1 MTASITGIIAE
12 YNPFHKGHLH
22 HLYSAREKTGAE
34 ALLVVLSS
42 NFVQRGLPAF
52 LDKRSRTLSALRGG
66 ADLVLELP
74 VPFSSHNAGVFAS
87 AGVDILAATGLVTHI
102 SFGVESEWN
111 RDKIL
116 HILVHEPLS
125 FKNKLRENLSAGF
138 SFVEARCRALD
149 DLLPGSGDFLKK
161 PNNNLALSYCLRIA
175 QKKYPIQT
183 APILRI
189 GAGYHEENPTEISS
203 ATAVRKLIKEGQAER
218 ALSLLPDFSAE
229 IVAQSI
235 QEGTLFSDEDTLWR
249 ILKSHLLLTTPK
261 QLAQFAEMR
270 EGLENRLL
278 QMATEAASFEDFIDR
293 CISRRYPRGR
303 IQRHCIHFLLGLDH
317 WSNRAFQRL
326 GPPYIRVLG
335 ANGTGR
341 EVLRK
346 MRDTATLPVISRTI
360 APGTPYAQK
369 LMQLEHRGGQ
379 MRELMIASNRPHI
392 EKNFI
397 PVMLP

>member
-1 MTASITGIIAE
+1 M
-12 YNPFHKGHLH
+12 
-22 HLYSAREKTGAE
+22 
-34 ALLVVLSS
+34 
-42 NFVQRGLPAF
+42 
-52 LDKRSRTLSALRGG
+52 
-66 ADLVLELP
+66 
-74 VPFSSHNAGVFAS
+74 
-87 AGVDILAATGLVTHI
+87 
-102 SFGVESEWN
+102 
-111 RDKIL
+111 
-116 HILVHEPLS
+116 
-125 FKNKLRENLSAGF
+125 
-138 SFVEARCRALD
+138 
-149 DLLPGSGDFLKK
+149 
-161 PNNNLALSYCLRIA
+161 RIA

-379 MRELMIASNRPHI
+379 MRELMIASNRLHI